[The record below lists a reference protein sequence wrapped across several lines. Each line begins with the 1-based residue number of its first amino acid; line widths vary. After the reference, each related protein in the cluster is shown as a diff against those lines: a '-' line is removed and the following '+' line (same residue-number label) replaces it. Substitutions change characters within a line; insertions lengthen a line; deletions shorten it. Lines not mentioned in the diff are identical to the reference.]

1 MEDRTY
7 SHFRFG
13 TADWSVTKRPCI
25 NPFMEVAMRRFT
37 VVLAVTLVVPLSSLC
52 GQQPPPIEPGARV
65 RISYGC
71 ARTWR
76 DNWTRCQKE
85 HGTLVALTSDSVAL
99 QPAGQ
104 LNSLV
109 VPLTSV
115 KQMKVRLG
123 QHSHPWRGGIVGGLI
138 GGAVT
143 GAVNTGYCMGSECV
157 RKFANGSVA
166 GLVVGASVGAV
177 IGSVIHTD
185 RWDEV
190 PLDRLR
196 VSLAPKQGAFALGMS
211 VAF

>member
-1 MEDRTY
+1 MR
-7 SHFRFG
+7 SF
-13 TADWSVTKRPCI
+13 TAALIVS
-25 NPFMEVAMRRFT
+25 
-37 VVLAVTLVVPLSSLC
+37 LVVPLSTLLA
-52 GQQPPPIEPGARV
+52 QQPPPVEPGARV
-65 RISYGC
+65 RIKYGC

-85 HGTLVALTSDSVAL
+85 HGTLVALTSDSVAV

-115 KQMKVRLG
+115 KQIKVRRG

-138 GGAVT
+138 GGAVM
-143 GAVNTGYCMGSECV
+143 GAANTGYCMGSQCV

-185 RWDEV
+185 RWEEV

-196 VSLAPKQGAFALGMS
+196 VTVAPQRDGFALGMRFS
-211 VAF
+211 F